1 MSENTAVNLDK
12 NDATSPKDRVIS
24 GDGRKPL
31 TSMLFQVRRTFYY
44 AFAMTFIIDML
55 SLAPMLYMESVFDR
69 VLTTQNSTTLLSL
82 TVVIVMLILFWSSLE
97 WIRSRMMVRLSLRI
111 DWDLS
116 ADVFDAS
123 FRRYVGRKNVNVH
136 QMMGDLVSL
145 RDFFTGHGVL
155 DLMDAPFAII
165 FIVIGLFIHPF
176 LALFIV
182 FVLLLNVT
190 LAYFTKEITSPILKQ
205 ANQANTESIRVAS
218 NSLRNAETTL
228 ALGMLGSIRN
238 RWYQQHR
245 LYLQNQA
252 NASEATGL
260 MGGLSGF
267 IMKVVPTLQ
276 MGLAATLSITGA
288 ITGGQVIAASML
300 ISKSTGPLQKLISNW
315 KSNVEA
321 RLAYDRLNELLDQ
334 DDKRESRM
342 QLPPVVG
349 GLEVSKIT
357 LIPPGANRPV
367 LVDISFSMKPGEV
380 IAVVGPSASGKT
392 SLVRALI
399 GVWKP
404 LRGHVRLD
412 GMEISEWDHDEVGP
426 QIGYVP
432 QEIELFD
439 GSIADNIARL
449 GEINSQEVVRVCQ
462 LLGIHEMILTFPN
475 GYDTR
480 LGETGYALSG
490 GQRQRIAIARALYG
504 NPKFIIMDEPNANL
518 DEVGESSLVN
528 AVVALKNAGCSVII
542 TTHRPRLVSVVDNL
556 LVLRNGQQV
565 GFGPA
570 NDMINAVR
578 NLQVVPKDSK
588 DGHTEKQNAKDV
600 QVKEATNNTIVTEA
614 TTNKIVKEET
624 TKKIV
629 KEATTNTILD
639 HAIWAQNDSITKE
652 SADNVSDSKSEHS
665 KPQLNQGIKEE

>member
-1 MSENTAVNLDK
+1 MSENTSDNLDK
-12 NDATSPKDRVIS
+12 NESALPKDKVIS

-31 TSMLFQVRRTFYY
+31 ASMLFQVRRTFYY
-44 AFAMTFIIDML
+44 AFGITFLIDML

-69 VLTTQNSTTLLSL
+69 VLSTQNGTTLVSL
-82 TVVIVMLILFWSSLE
+82 TVIVALFILFWSSLE

-123 FRRYVGRKNVNVH
+123 FRRYIGRKNVNVH

-155 DLMDAPFAII
+155 DLMDAPFGII
-165 FIVIGLFIHPF
+165 FIVFGLFIHPF
-176 LALFIV
+176 LAMFIV
-182 FVLLLNVT
+182 FILILHVT
-190 LAYFTKEITSPILKQ
+190 LSYFTKQITSPILKE
-205 ANQANTESIRVAS
+205 ASQANTESIRVAS
-218 NSLRNAETTL
+218 NSLRNAEASL
-228 ALGMLGSIRN
+228 ALGMLSSIRN

-267 IMKVVPTLQ
+267 IMKIVPTLQ
-276 MGLAATLSITGA
+276 MALAATLSITGA

-300 ISKSTGPLQKLISNW
+300 ISKATSPLQKLISNW
-315 KSNVEA
+315 KTNVEA
-321 RLAYDRLNELLDQ
+321 RLAYDRLNDLLDQ
-334 DDKRESRM
+334 DDRRESRM
-342 QLPPVVG
+342 QLPPVLG
-349 GLEVSKIT
+349 GLEVSKMT
-357 LIPPGANRPV
+357 VIPPGANKPV
-367 LVDISFSMKPGEV
+367 LVEINFSMKPGEV

-404 LRGHVRLD
+404 IRGHVRLD

-432 QEIELFD
+432 QEIEFYD
-439 GSIADNIARL
+439 GSVAENIARL

-462 LLGIHEMILTFPN
+462 LLGIHEMILTFPK
-475 GYDTR
+475 GYDTP
-480 LGETGYALSG
+480 LGETGFALSG
-490 GQRQRIAIARALYG
+490 GQKQRIAIARALYG

-528 AVVALKNAGCSVII
+528 AVVALKNSGCSVII

-578 NLQVVPKDSK
+578 NLQVVPKENK
-588 DGHTEKQNAKDV
+588 DIQTEKQSIQDV
-600 QVKEATNNTIVTEA
+600 QVKEG
-614 TTNKIVKEET
+614 
-624 TKKIV
+624 
-629 KEATTNTILD
+629 TTNTILD
-639 HAIWAQNDSITKE
+639 HAIRAQDE
-652 SADNVSDSKSEHS
+652 SKTQQSRVNASDPQSELAKS
-665 KPQLNQGIKEE
+665 QLNQDKDEA